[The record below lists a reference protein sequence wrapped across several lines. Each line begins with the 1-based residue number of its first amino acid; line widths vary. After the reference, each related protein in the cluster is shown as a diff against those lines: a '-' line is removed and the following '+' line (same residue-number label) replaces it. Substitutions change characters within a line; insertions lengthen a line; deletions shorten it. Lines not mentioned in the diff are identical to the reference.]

1 VPHTIDEREVHHRPT
16 VGAGDNAIRFKILHE
31 FPAPDVERAWR
42 DCLERVEFP
51 SHYNTPEYFYEPYW
65 PEKQRFAVLAFEG
78 NAVTGILTG
87 MHDGGR
93 LMCGLP
99 SRPQICVDPTA
110 NTAAAMDALA
120 RGVISEAVSTELIAV
135 FTWPS
140 LELPGFRKHRFK
152 RRGLPGNVVLDL
164 TQGPEELFKQ
174 FSKDR
179 RRNIRFAE
187 KNGIVIEQA
196 TTSEQIKEAYEVYS
210 AWRKTQRK
218 EVRGEGFSFEIFD
231 RAARLTGNR
240 LLLLARLSG
249 KVVAINIFRYCPNG
263 LFESAANSSLDEFIH
278 LKPNELLQWRGI
290 EWACQ
295 HGLRRHS
302 LGGSH
307 QFLTRFGGAIV
318 PVIRYRRDQT
328 LFRKHD
334 IRDAVRDAGRE
345 TLSKM
350 PPGWEK
356 KVRKFLG
363 ED

>member
-1 VPHTIDEREVHHRPT
+1 
-16 VGAGDNAIRFKILHE
+16 
-31 FPAPDVERAWR
+31 
-42 DCLERVEFP
+42 
-51 SHYNTPEYFYEPYW
+51 PEYFREPYW
-65 PEKQRFAVLAFEG
+65 PEKRRFAVLARER

-87 MHDGGR
+87 MHDQGR
-93 LMCGLP
+93 VMCGLP
-99 SRPQICVDPTA
+99 SRPQICVDQTA
-110 NTAAAMDALA
+110 DSAAALDLLA
-120 RGVISEAVSTELIAV
+120 RGVLSEAGNAELIAV

-140 LELPGFRKHRFK
+140 LELPAFKKYGFKTRQ
-152 RRGLPGNVVLDL
+152 LPGNVVLDL

-196 TTSEQIKEAYEVYS
+196 TTSAQIKEAYEVYS
-210 AWRKTQRK
+210 GWRKTSRK
-218 EVRGEGFSFEIFD
+218 EVQGEGFTFEVFEK
-231 RAARLTGNR
+231 AGRLTGNR

-249 KVVAINIFRYCPNG
+249 KVIAINIFRYCPGG

-307 QFLTRFGGAIV
+307 QFLARFGGTIV
-318 PVIRYRRDQT
+318 PIIRYRRDQT

-334 IRDAVRDAGRE
+334 VRDAVRQAGRE
-345 TLSKM
+345 TLGKM
-350 PPGWEK
+350 PSSVEK
-356 KVRKFLG
+356 KVRRFLG
-363 ED
+363 ES

>member
-1 VPHTIDEREVHHRPT
+1 MPHTIEKREVQKGRM
-16 VGAGDNAIRFKILHE
+16 NANAKAMSFEILRQ
-31 FPAPDVERAWR
+31 FPGSEIEKAWR
-42 DCLERVEFP
+42 DCLARVDFP

-65 PEKQRFAVLAFEG
+65 PEKPRFAVLALEESR
-78 NAVTGILTG
+78 VTGILTG
-87 MHDGGR
+87 MHDGNR
-93 LMCGLP
+93 IMCGLP
-99 SRPQICVDPTA
+99 SRPQICVDPSSNT
-110 NTAAAMDALA
+110 TAALDALA
-120 RGVISEAVSTELIAV
+120 RGVLSEARNAELVAV

-140 LELPGFRKHRFK
+140 LELPAFRKLGFK
-152 RRGLPGNVVLDL
+152 SRQLPGNVVLDL

-196 TTSEQIKEAYEVYS
+196 TTPEQIKEAYEVYS

-218 EVRGEGFSFEIFD
+218 EVRGEGFSFEVFD
-231 RAARLTGNR
+231 KAARLTGNR
-240 LLLLARLSG
+240 VLMLARLSG
-249 KVVAINIFRYCPNG
+249 KVVAINIFRYCPGG

-307 QFLTRFGGAIV
+307 QFLTRFGGSIV
-318 PVIRYRRDQT
+318 PILRYRRDQT

-334 IRDAVRDAGRE
+334 VRDAVRQAGRE
-345 TLSKM
+345 TLGKM
-350 PPGWEK
+350 PPSVGK

-363 ED
+363 EH